1 MFLFCSEI
9 LFLQLMSKLYLESG
23 LLSWNGNGVC
33 GSDRVQ
39 KFYIDLP
46 PSDHVISALDAQ
58 PIIGTPQ

>member
-1 MFLFCSEI
+1 MIVLF
-9 LFLQLMSKLYLESG
+9 FQLMSKLYLESG
-23 LLSWNGNGVC
+23 LLSWNGNGIS

-58 PIIGTPQ
+58 PIIGKLQ